1 MKESELKNSKE
12 CGKELEFVAFCTTG
26 LEGAVAIE
34 LKKFNYKITYSSSG
48 RIFFKASLEDIP
60 FLNVIIKSADRINI
74 LIREFEAS
82 TFDELYENVYNSNI
96 KSIVEK
102 NGKIK
107 IEKVKTTNSK
117 LSATGAVASVV
128 KKALIDS
135 LGGSNESGSEYPF
148 VVIIKDNKVYLLLDT
163 TGKDGLHKRGYR
175 IKTSKAPLRETIAA
189 GILILSRWDSWA
201 SYKNREKNFKL
212 FDPFCG
218 SGTIPIEAATL
229 EIPNLSRSYI
239 SQKWKILS
247 SHWEK
252 IHIQLLEKILN
263 KTKTGENIIFGSDID
278 SNNIKIAV
286 ENLNRAV
293 RIFNANYLKNTVHF
307 KCIDFKKLPV
317 ITEECYVVSNLPYGE
332 RLDDN
337 VLRDITILKEK
348 FPNGK
353 FYLLH
358 PSEKFEAYFG
368 KATKK
373 FRFQNSGIWTYLYMY
388 Y

>member
-1 MKESELKNSKE
+1 MDNMELKNNE
-12 CGKELEFVAFCTTG
+12 DLEFVAFCTTG

-60 FLNVIIKSADRINI
+60 FLNVKIKSADRINV
-74 LIREFEAS
+74 LIRKFEAS

-102 NGKIK
+102 DGKIK

-128 KKALIDS
+128 KKALINS

-148 VVIIKDNKVYLLLDT
+148 VVIIKDDNVYLLLDT

-189 GILILSRWDSWA
+189 GILILSRWGSWE
-201 SYKNREKNFKL
+201 SYKNKKNFKL

-229 EIPNLSRSYI
+229 EIPNLSRNYI

-252 IHIQLLEKILN
+252 IRIQLLEKMLN
-263 KTKTGENIIFGSDID
+263 ETKLEENIIFGSDIN
-278 SNNIKIAV
+278 SNNIKIAI
-286 ENLNRAV
+286 ENLNRAE
-293 RIFNANYLKNTVHF
+293 RIYNANYLKNTVQF
-307 KCIDFKKLPV
+307 KCIDFKKLPT
-317 ITEECYVVSNLPYGE
+317 ITEECYIVSNLPYGE

-337 VLRDITILKEK
+337 VLRDINILKEK